1 MFYQKIRHPKVLNC
15 QCIYLC
21 ILVHESVFLK
31 CENTSVLS
39 IIPNIVTHRL
49 HVWLGPLHLA
59 ARGGRVEMLQFLAER
74 GAVLDCQD
82 DDDMETPLHLAA
94 KFGYS
99 AAVRKLISLGA
110 DRTIQNWD
118 GRTAEEL
125 L

>member
-1 MFYQKIRHPKVLNC
+1 MHSNF
-15 QCIYLC
+15 
-21 ILVHESVFLK
+21 LVYESVFLK
-31 CENTSVLS
+31 CKNTSIVLTT
-39 IIPNIVTHRL
+39 IPNLVTHRL

-99 AAVRKLISLGA
+99 GAVRKLISLGA